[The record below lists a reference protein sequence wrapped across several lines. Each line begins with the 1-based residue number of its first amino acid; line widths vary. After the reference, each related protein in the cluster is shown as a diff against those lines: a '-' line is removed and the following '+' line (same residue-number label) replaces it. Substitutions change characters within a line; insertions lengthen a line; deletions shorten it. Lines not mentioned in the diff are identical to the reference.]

1 MVTPDPLVAD
11 GSQSTYNGP
20 PRQGPD
26 QEITSNN
33 FQKVHDTRVYQSSV
47 IHNEEAA

>member
-20 PRQGPD
+20 PRQGL
-26 QEITSNN
+26 
-33 FQKVHDTRVYQSSV
+33 
-47 IHNEEAA
+47 IHETVMNRSYKIDDREAKSLDS